1 MAARSSGP
9 RGTVSNAGRLGR
21 RGRRGSRWPVGDDQR
36 RLGIL
41 DEIGELGRRVGGVER
56 HIDQAGAQAGEI
68 EQGALDRLLG
78 LDEDPVAGPR
88 AAPDQRRR
96 IAGDGAVELGVAQA
110 DLAAFDED
118 RRLAR
123 RRGGRRE
130 QAVEVGAQ
138 SAAFSAST
146 RSVFSQLNRS
156 PSGLRPKW
164 P

>member
-1 MAARSSGP
+1 VRHLEIGEIAMP
-9 RGTVSNAGRLGR
+9 GRE
-21 RGRRGSRWPVGDDQR
+21 DQC

-41 DEIGELGRRVGGVER
+41 DEPGQLGRCVGGVER
-56 HIDQAGAQAGEI
+56 NIDEPGAKAREI
-68 EQGALDRLLG
+68 EQGDLDRLLR
-78 LDEDPVAGPR
+78 LDEDAVAGPGAKSDKRRGIAANR
-88 AAPDQRRR
+88 AVK
-96 IAGDGAVELGVAQA
+96 IGVGQA
-110 DLAAFDED
+110 DFTAFNEK
-118 RRLAR
+118 RRPS
-123 RRGGRRE
+123 GKGRRFLE